1 MFERLL
7 RMKKFILLFG
17 LALAISLPIAINAQE
32 KKSPDVLL
40 EEGVKMV
47 LQAIELIL
55 KTIPEYQAPEIL
67 DNGDIII
74 RRVNPKNQ
82 KPKDGL
88 LTCLLFL
95 VAFLVFVV
103 EATFSRSSFVSAA
116 VDAVE
121 GVD

>member
-1 MFERLL
+1 MFKRLL
-7 RMKKFILLFG
+7 RMKKFILLLG

-82 KPKDGL
+82 KPKDGAPHYDK
-88 LTCLLFL
+88 T
-95 VAFLVFVV
+95 
-103 EATFSRSSFVSAA
+103 
-116 VDAVE
+116 
-121 GVD
+121 